1 MELWDEVIQE
11 YNEEIQRL
19 RLSLG
24 SGTAEDYAHYRQLV
38 GSIQG
43 LEWARINLND
53 ILKKRMYAD
62 DEE

>member
-1 MELWDEVIQE
+1 MEIWDEVIQE
-11 YNEEIQRL
+11 FNEEIQKL
-19 RLSLG
+19 RLTLG
-24 SGTAEDYAHYRQLV
+24 SGSAEDYAHYRQVV

-43 LEWARINLND
+43 LEWARSNLAD

>member
-24 SGTAEDYAHYRQLV
+24 NGSADDYAHYRQLV

-53 ILKKRMYAD
+53 IVKKRIFS
-62 DEE
+62 EEEE